1 MIILKNRQKF
11 IILQSILLV
20 TILSWTAEAE
30 STAADGQSNY
40 ARPKTLFSAGAGVII
55 TKEPYKGMDA
65 ESQGIPFF
73 LYRTERFSLYG
84 PMMSYSLFS
93 EEGWEI
99 DAVAKVRFEGY
110 EEDDSRFLQGMDDR
124 KWTLEMGSSLSK
136 NFLGG
141 KITADLTAD
150 VLNEHKGHELGFSY
164 SYDFRGAFKNP
175 ALILTP
181 NIGLN
186 YRSRNLNDYYY
197 GVRASEATVTRPE
210 YNVGDSTGLTT
221 GLSINYIY
229 SEKLNLMAMVSF
241 EWLGSEI
248 KNSPIV
254 DEDHIESYLFGI
266 MYKF

>member
-1 MIILKNRQKF
+1 MIILKSHQKL
-11 IILQSILLV
+11 IILQYILLLV
-20 TILSWTAEAE
+20 IPPWTAAAE
-30 STAADGQSNY
+30 QIPADGQSNY

-124 KWTLEMGSSLSK
+124 KWTLETGGSLSK
-136 NFLGG
+136 NFPGG

-229 SEKLNLMAMVSF
+229 SENLSLMAMVSF